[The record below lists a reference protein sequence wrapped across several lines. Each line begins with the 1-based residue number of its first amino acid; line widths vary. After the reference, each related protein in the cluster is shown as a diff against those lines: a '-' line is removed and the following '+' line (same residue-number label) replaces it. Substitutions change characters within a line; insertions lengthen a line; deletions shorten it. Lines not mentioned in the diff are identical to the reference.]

1 MEKIIKMPY
10 EVFHKFYEKLNVPS
24 KYDEKFLYELFEN
37 LIEEHFA
44 KCGRK
49 LINKSGDAE
58 AFIAY
63 NCFFCVEH
71 LTDLK

>member
-37 LIEEHFA
+37 LIEATNETDFS
-44 KCGRK
+44 G
-49 LINKSGDAE
+49 INEFSI
-58 AFIAY
+58 F
-63 NCFFCVEH
+63 
-71 LTDLK
+71 